1 MATMLLSG
9 PGWCDL
15 QVNGFAGV
23 DFNHPDLTPEQVHHA
38 LAAMR
43 ATGVTLCL
51 PTVITSPL
59 EQFARAAKT
68 ILSVRDPAIA
78 GLHMEGP
85 YINPADG
92 PRGAHRRDATMPP
105 LLGDFLRRQEAA
117 DGRIRLVT
125 LAPELPGAL
134 RLTEALVSMGVRVAI
149 GHSAAT
155 PGQIADAV
163 RAGATLSTH
172 LGNGVA
178 LLLPRHPNLIWAQLA
193 SDELSACFIVDG
205 HHLPP
210 ETVKAMIRA
219 KGLARS
225 ILVTDATAAAG
236 APPGRYTIGA
246 IEIVRTPD
254 GRVTLAD
261 GSSLAGS
268 ALTLDRALA
277 LAARYTGHTVPELW
291 PLAAQQPAAAIG
303 QVPRGRVTA
312 RWTPGT
318 GRLEVLRVEPETAQ

>member
-1 MATMLLSG
+1 MELCG

-23 DFNHPDLTPEQVHHA
+23 DFNRADLKPAEVRRA

-43 ATGVTLCL
+43 STGVTLCL
-51 PTVITSPL
+51 PTLITSSL
-59 EQFARAAKT
+59 EEFSNAAHA
-68 ILSVRDPAIA
+68 ILSVHDPMVA

-92 PRGAHRRDATMPP
+92 PRGAHRRDAVRPP

-117 DGRIRLVT
+117 EGRIRLVT

-134 RLTEALVSMGVRVAI
+134 RLIESLVEMGVRVAI

-155 PGQIADAV
+155 PSQVSDAV

-178 LLLPRHPNLIWAQLA
+178 GMLPRHPNLIWAQLA
-193 SDELSACFIVDG
+193 ADELSACFIVDG
-205 HHLPP
+205 HHLSP
-210 ETVKAMIRA
+210 ETVKAMVRA
-219 KGLARS
+219 KGLSRA
-225 ILVTDATAAAG
+225 ILVTDATAAAA

-246 IEIVRTPD
+246 QPILRRSD
-254 GRVTLAD
+254 GRVTLTDGRTLA
-261 GSSLAGS
+261 GSSL
-268 ALTLDRALA
+268 TLNRALA
-277 LAARYTGHTVPELW
+277 LAARFTGHTVAQLW

-303 QVPRGRVTA
+303 CEPRGRVTVRHVA
-312 RWTPGT
+312 GADE
-318 GRLEVLRVEPETAQ
+318 LEVLRVEEKAV

>member
-1 MATMLLSG
+1 MELSG

-23 DFNHPDLTPEQVHHA
+23 DFNRAGLEPDDVRRA

-51 PTVITSPL
+51 PTLITSSL
-59 EQFARAAKT
+59 EDFSTAARA
-68 ILSVRDPAIA
+68 ILSVNDPIVA
-78 GLHMEGP
+78 GIHMEGP

-92 PRGAHRRDATMPP
+92 PRGAHRRDAIRPP

-134 RLTEALVSMGVRVAI
+134 RLIESLVEMGVRVAI
-149 GHSAAT
+149 GHSAAS
-155 PGQIADAV
+155 PAQIADAV

-178 LLLPRHPNLIWAQLA
+178 GMLPRHPNLIWAQLA
-193 SDELSACFIVDG
+193 ADELSACFIVDG

-225 ILVTDATAAAG
+225 ILVTDATAAAA
-236 APPGRYTIGA
+236 APPGRYTIGTQP
-246 IEIVRTPD
+246 IVRRAD
-254 GRVTLAD
+254 GRVTLTDGRTLA
-261 GSSLAGS
+261 GSSL
-268 ALTLDRALA
+268 TLSRALA
-277 LAARYTGHTVPELW
+277 LAARFTGHTVAELW

-303 QVPRGRVTA
+303 CAPRGRVKVRYGA
-312 RWTPGT
+312 GT
-318 GRLEVLRVEPETAQ
+318 DELEVLRVDEEAT

>member
-1 MATMLLSG
+1 MELSG

-23 DFNHPDLTPEQVHHA
+23 DFNSSGLTPDDVHRA
-38 LAAMR
+38 LAALR
-43 ATGVTLCL
+43 STGVTLCL
-51 PTVITSPL
+51 PTLITSPL
-59 EQFARAAKT
+59 EDFSRAARA
-68 ILSVRDPAIA
+68 ILAVRDPIIA

-92 PRGAHRRDATMPP
+92 PRGAHRREAVRPP

-134 RLTEALVSMGVRVAI
+134 RLIESLVEMGVRVAI
-149 GHSAAT
+149 GHSSAT
-155 PGQIADAV
+155 PAQIADAV

-178 LLLPRHPNLIWAQLA
+178 STLPRHPNLIWAQLA
-193 SDELSACFIVDG
+193 SDELSACLIVDG

-210 ETVKAMIRA
+210 DTVKAMIRA

-225 ILVTDATAAAG
+225 ILVTDATAAAA

-246 IEIVRTPD
+246 QTIVRRPD
-254 GRVTLAD
+254 GLVTLEDGRTLA
-261 GSSLAGS
+261 GSSL
-268 ALTLDRALA
+268 TLNRALA
-277 LAARYTGHTVPELW
+277 LAARFTGHTISELW
-291 PLAAQQPAAAIG
+291 PLVAQQPAAAIG
-303 QVPRGRVTA
+303 RAPRGRVEVRLA
-312 RWTPGT
+312 PGAEA
-318 GRLEVLRVEPETAQ
+318 LDVIRVDDEAS